1 MRYEISGIKQ
11 VLLRLVSYFR
21 AQEDAS
27 SQQEMDDLWRRI
39 DCSID
44 SRQRKH
50 RVVWWSSIS
59 AAALLAGCVWLG
71 IGHYIEQQP
80 DLSVVAAR
88 LLEESVETD
97 EIQLIVA
104 LEKTFHVKNGGT
116 VTYSQDGNIH
126 VNESKVEEKEAWD
139 NSYDQIV
146 VPKGRLGRLILAD
159 GSELYINS
167 GTKVVYPKRFE
178 KNRRE
183 IFVDGEIYIDVK
195 RDEKAPFIVK
205 TARFDVE
212 VLGTAFDVKAYS
224 EENNCGEIVLLRGLV
239 NVKSKSGAE
248 ATLTP
253 DNKAVVPSQG
263 TIRTMA
269 VDAADYILWTKGIL
283 LLNNTVGDIID
294 DLGRYYDV
302 KIVCGE
308 DIRQIR
314 ITGKI
319 DLQRGVEEALRNL
332 SLTGGF
338 VYSKQAETYVLNLS
352 DENSQ

>member
-1 MRYEISGIKQ
+1 M
-11 VLLRLVSYFR
+11 
-21 AQEDAS
+21 
-27 SQQEMDDLWRRI
+27 
-39 DCSID
+39 
-44 SRQRKH
+44 
-50 RVVWWSSIS
+50 
-59 AAALLAGCVWLG
+59 
-71 IGHYIEQQP
+71 
-80 DLSVVAAR
+80 
-88 LLEESVETD
+88 
-97 EIQLIVA
+97 
-104 LEKTFHVKNGGT
+104 
-116 VTYSQDGNIH
+116 
-126 VNESKVEEKEAWD
+126 
-139 NSYDQIV
+139 
-146 VPKGRLGRLILAD
+146 PKGRFGRLILTD

-205 TARFDVE
+205 TTRFDVE
-212 VLGTAFDVKAYS
+212 VLGTAFDVKAHS
-224 EENNCGEIVLLRGLV
+224 EENTCGEIVLLRGLV
-239 NVKSKSGAE
+239 NVKSTSGSE
-248 ATLTP
+248 AMLTP

-283 LLNNTVGDIID
+283 PLNNGTVGDIID

-338 VYSKQAETYVLNLS
+338 VYSKQAETYILNLS
-352 DENSQ
+352 DEN